1 MPVLKSAHPA
11 RERSAGL
18 LREKPMG
25 QGGEI

>member
-25 QGGEI
+25 QGGKI